1 VFAVIESDIF
11 TAHESLH
18 DTDDTASMGQQLHE
32 IITMTGPTL
41 VVEPIAHIQTRNRVG
56 GEALARFPGAAS
68 TREWF
73 ELADQLGMRND
84 LELRILGDVIEQTPF
99 ARGFLSV
106 NISTDALL
114 DPRCLPLLQSVD
126 GAELV
131 VELTDTDSLSRTAE
145 LQRQLAAVRELGI
158 RIAVHVS
165 TLDAETNRLV
175 AQLEPDLVKLDP
187 SLSAALA
194 RGEIDTAAAQSFKTY
209 CRRYGVFVVAVG
221 VRSEAELVTLH
232 GAGADAMQGR
242 HLRL

>member
-1 VFAVIESDIF
+1 MIESDIY
-11 TAHESLH
+11 AESLH
-18 DTDDTASMGQQLHE
+18 DTVTVEQMGQQLHD

-41 VVEPIAHIQTRNRVG
+41 IVEPIAHIQTRNRVG
-56 GEALARFPGAAS
+56 GEALARFPGEAS
-68 TREWF
+68 TLEWF
-73 ELADQLGMRND
+73 DVAAELGLRND

-99 ARGFLSV
+99 ARGFLAV

-114 DPRCLPLLQSVD
+114 DPRCLPLLQTVD

-131 VELTDTDSLSRTAE
+131 VELTDTDSISRTAE
-145 LQRQLAAVRELGI
+145 VQRQLAAVRELGI

-165 TLDAETNRLV
+165 TLDAETNRLITH
-175 AQLEPDLVKLDP
+175 LEPDLVKLDP
-187 SLSAALA
+187 SLSASLA
-194 RGEIDTAAAQSFKTY
+194 SGEIDTAAAQSFKTY

-242 HLRL
+242 NLRF